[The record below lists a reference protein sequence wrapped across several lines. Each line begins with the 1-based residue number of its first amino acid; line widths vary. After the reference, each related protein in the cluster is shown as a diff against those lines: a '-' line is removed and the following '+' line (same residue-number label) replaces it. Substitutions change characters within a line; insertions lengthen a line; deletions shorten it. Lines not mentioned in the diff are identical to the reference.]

1 MMAGEGRQD
10 LNSIFVGGQ
19 LEGVCK
25 ALRRTV
31 KFRAKLPVL
40 FAIRLDLPVQ
50 TWRLLRVP
58 ADKEFAL
65 QIGQSHPIPGRKPML
80 LGKGNVTTRLCQLSR
95 VKFAGQQLA
104 ALVRDA

>member
-1 MMAGEGRQD
+1 MMAGEGGQD
-10 LNSIFVGGQ
+10 RDSIFIRDQ

-25 ALRRTV
+25 ALRRPV

-65 QIGQSHPIPGRKPML
+65 QIGHAHACGGPKPVLLRKD
-80 LGKGNVTTRLCQLSR
+80 NVTTHLCQLSR
-95 VKFAGQQLA
+95 VKFAG
-104 ALVRDA
+104 

>member
-1 MMAGEGRQD
+1 MMAGDGRKY
-10 LNSIFVGGQ
+10 LTRIFVGGKI
-19 LEGVCK
+19 EGVCK
-25 ALRRTV
+25 ALRQAV

-65 QIGQSHPIPGRKPML
+65 QIGQSHPILGCKPVL
-80 LGKGNVTTRLCQLSR
+80 LGKGNVTSHLCQLSR
-95 VKFAGQQLA
+95 VKFSG
-104 ALVRDA
+104 